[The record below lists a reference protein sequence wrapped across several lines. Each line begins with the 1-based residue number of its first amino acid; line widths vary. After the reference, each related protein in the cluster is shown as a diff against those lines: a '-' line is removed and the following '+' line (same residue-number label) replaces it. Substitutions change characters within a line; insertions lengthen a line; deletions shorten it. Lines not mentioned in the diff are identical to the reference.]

1 MTLKNTQLPHNA
13 VTEWP
18 PILTPQQREQ
28 LLQEKINR
36 VKTSLARRKKKHDQQ
51 NCVCG

>member
-1 MTLKNTQLPHNA
+1 MTLENTQLPHAA

-18 PILTPQQREQ
+18 PVLSPQQREQ

-36 VKTSLARRKKKHDQQ
+36 VKEWLAYRPEKHDQQ
-51 NCVCG
+51 NCVCS

>member
-1 MTLKNTQLPHNA
+1 MKLENTQPPHGI

-18 PILTPQQREQ
+18 LELTPQQREQ

-36 VKTSLARRKKKHDQQ
+36 VKEWLAHRTKKHDQQ

>member
-1 MTLKNTQLPHNA
+1 MKLETTQLPQRV

-18 PILTPQQREQ
+18 VELTPQQREQ

-36 VKTSLARRKKKHDQQ
+36 VQESLDHRTKKHDQQ
-51 NCVCG
+51 NCVCS